1 MPRRVRSFLSSR
13 AADVTALARP
23 EVMRLV
29 PYVGGRSI
37 DEMKREYGRRDFIKL
52 ASNENVLGPSA
63 RAKAALRRAIGETH
77 LYPEQGYPALKAAL
91 AKRYRVKPDQVV
103 LGDGS
108 NEILVLASEAFLRP
122 GDEAVIADPSFAVF
136 AHAIEGAGARVVRV
150 PLRDYRHDLPAM
162 ARAVTRRTR
171 LVFVCNPNN
180 PTGTAVSRRELDAFF
195 RTLPG
200 HLVVLLDEAYAEFA
214 TGGGFPDSL
223 SYVRR
228 GLRVLVTRTFA
239 KLHGLAGLR
248 IGYGLAPAPLAGVLE
263 RLRQPFNVSTLAYR
277 AALAALADRG
287 HERRTLAMA
296 RRGREELVR
305 ELRGMGLRPVPSQTN
320 FVLVDVGTDG
330 AAFAKGL
337 ERRGIIVRPLG
348 HPALRRHV
356 RITVGTPAQHRA
368 LFRAIRALLLQ

>member
-1 MPRRVRSFLSSR
+1 MNRAGRSFLSAR
-13 AADVTALARP
+13 AGDVASLARP
-23 EVMRLV
+23 EVVKLV

-37 DEMKREYGRRDFIKL
+37 DEMRREYGRRDFIKL
-52 ASNENVLGPSA
+52 ASNENVLGPST

-91 AKRYRVKPDQVV
+91 SRRYRVRPDQIV

-108 NEILVLASEAFLRP
+108 NEVLVLAAEAFLRP
-122 GDEAVIADPSFAVF
+122 GSEAVIADPSFAVF
-136 AHAIEGAGARVVRV
+136 AHAIEATGARAVRV
-150 PLRDYRHDLPAM
+150 PIRGWRHDLPAM

-171 LVFVCNPNN
+171 MVFVCNPDN
-180 PTGTAVSRRELDAFF
+180 PTGTAVSRRELDAFL

-214 TGGGFPDSL
+214 AGRGFPDSL
-223 SYVRR
+223 AYVRR

-248 IGYGLAPAPLAGVLE
+248 IGYGIAPAPLAAVLE

-277 AALAALADRG
+277 AALAALSDRA
-287 HERRTLAMA
+287 HERRTLAMT
-296 RRGREELVR
+296 RRGRDELVR
-305 ELRGMGLRPVPSQTN
+305 ELRRMGLRPVPSRTN
-320 FVLVDVGTDG
+320 FVLVDVGGSG

-337 ERRGIIVRPLG
+337 ERRGIVVRPLG
-348 HPALRRHV
+348 HPMLKRCV
-356 RITVGTPAQHRA
+356 RITVGTPAQHRR
-368 LFRAIRALLLQ
+368 LFKAVRAVLFG